1 MPVASCRQ
9 GSRYCVPFA
18 CRRTPR
24 TATGS
29 RCSDALQGEK
39 SGAGAERARAGSRWS
54 VCVFVKRDDG
64 SVGLTASALPVSV
77 AACMLPEPVGL
88 GQPLSSDALFA
99 WLISHQPAVL
109 FSHNKTATSNQPA
122 VLFSQNKSAPAISHQ
137 PTEQAESL
145 LERGIPLCLASQ
157 SPHVYQCSP
166 HAGQTQAR

>member
-88 GQPLSSDALFA
+88 GQPLSSEPARKRDPLVSRIAVTARLSVFSPRRTNTSSVTTLTRHTVILHSATFLF
-99 WLISHQPAVL
+99 LPQLQQGIL
-109 FSHNKTATSNQPA
+109 FPTSSFFLSS
-122 VLFSQNKSAPAISHQ
+122 LFTSW
-137 PTEQAESL
+137 
-145 LERGIPLCLASQ
+145 
-157 SPHVYQCSP
+157 
-166 HAGQTQAR
+166 